1 MAEAAER
8 TAVESELVAVG
19 ETAILLHPLAL
30 PLVVV
35 SIGLWRGRQQNDS
48 LADGYRSLACSAGS
62 APQRDADCSEMNRL
76 TVGHSIRGWLLF
88 LVDPTKFSSS
98 NNRECPAQHST
109 QGQLI
114 TQLLN

>member
-62 APQRDADCSEMNRL
+62 APQRGADCSEMNRL
-76 TVGHSIRGWLLF
+76 TVGHSKGLAAVPRGSN
-88 LVDPTKFSSS
+88 KFSSS
-98 NNRECPAQHST
+98 HNRECPAQHST

-114 TQLLN
+114 TQLLH